1 LGTGRAGLQARVQTA
16 LLSRVGFQPTADCRR
31 PAEQADEKVA
41 GVFAKVAPLHSEL
54 RYIDVM
60 RGNDEQQGNV
70 FSYINPEDRIPMT
83 IRCAGF
89 GS

>member
-1 LGTGRAGLQARVQTA
+1 
-16 LLSRVGFQPTADCRR
+16 
-31 PAEQADEKVA
+31 
-41 GVFAKVAPLHSEL
+41 
-54 RYIDVM
+54 M